1 MSSIVVVAQNKRIL
15 TNTLSLGLFNIAH
28 AMEVFS
34 NLALCD
40 LVLLILLV
48 LGFHVEMFRS
58 ELLIR
63 ANVFVSL
70 HVQRNRQDALQ
81 REVRVLDVLAVNFFV
96 NIKQVGIFEFFNWLV
111 RNLRNPIV
119 HAQATIFQNDFL

>member
-111 RNLRNPIV
+111 SNLRNPIV